1 MSYPVIG
8 LRIDPDLVR
17 AMKIRALEE
26 NRRLPDITT
35 DLWRAYLGIEARD
48 ETTNRR
54 GSRRGSAVLP
64 ENSLQN
70 ARPGN
75 RAEVHEDGRRRQHP
89 VRGALDRRV
98 RRSPGRGGKK

>member
-8 LRIDPDLVR
+8 LRINPDLVR

-26 NRRLPDITT
+26 NRKLQEITAE
-35 DLWRAYLGIEARD
+35 LWRAYLGIEGRD
-48 ETTNRR
+48 EAIDRR
-54 GSRRGSAVLP
+54 GSRRNSAVLP

-75 RAEVHEDGRRRQHP
+75 RAEVHEDGRRRRNSI
-89 VRGALDRRV
+89 RGALDRRV

>member
-1 MSYPVIG
+1 MTYPVIG

-26 NRRLPDITT
+26 NRKLQEITAE
-35 DLWRAYLGIEARD
+35 LWRAYLGIEGRD
-48 ETTNRR
+48 EATDRT

-64 ENSLQN
+64 ENFVQN
-70 ARPGN
+70 ARSGN
-75 RAEVHEDGRRRQHP
+75 RPEVYENGRRRRNS